1 MIRLAV
7 IVLLAETVTPRS
19 SSPDIVTS
27 DHIREDPVAGKKAYQ
42 EFQGQLKRED
52 EENQLRFDRDHM
64 REHEAVLALFRK
76 TRARYDR
83 ARTRRA
89 VDGAHEAAREIA
101 ADVRRR
107 MEQIDRW
114 RNHAKV
120 FADYDALLKLIE
132 DDYPPALLASF
143 NGEPRQLAGVRSAFD
158 EHMKTVRRW
167 LAQAAKQ
174 GDEE

>member
-1 MIRLAV
+1 MLRLAL

-19 SSPDIVTS
+19 ASPDIVTS
-27 DHIREDPVAGKKAYQ
+27 DRLREDPVAGKKAYQ
-42 EFQGQLKRED
+42 QFQVQLKRED

-76 TRARYDR
+76 SRARYDR
-83 ARTRRA
+83 ARTKRA
-89 VDGAHEAAREIA
+89 VDGAHQAAHEIA
-101 ADVRRR
+101 VDVRQR

-114 RNHAKV
+114 RNHAKL
-120 FADYDALLKLIE
+120 FADYDALLKLVE

-143 NGEPRQLAGVRSAFD
+143 SGDAAQLASVRLAFD
-158 EHMKTVRRW
+158 EHMKTARKW
-167 LAQAAKQ
+167 LARAVKQ